1 MHADRSERENRRDRN
16 QVERRLIE
24 NSPLAL
30 IGAALAALMLFG
42 SSFRAEPRTPNALP
56 QAGDVNAE
64 TVQYSSGE
72 AKIEAYLA
80 KPKSSGK
87 HPAVVVVHDT
97 QGLSENIEDVSRRFA
112 AEGFVALA
120 PDLLS
125 RGGGTKSAQQASG
138 AIAQLSPDRTVDDLK
153 AALDFLG
160 KNPDVD
166 PAQISA
172 IGFGWGGWRVFRM
185 AAATPSLSHAVIF
198 YGVTPTDG
206 LDGIHAPVLAHYAQ
220 YDFRITGNALWTER
234 TMAGLGEKFA
244 DYVYTKAQR
253 GFFDEKG
260 NTYDPDAAKLA
271 WTRTLDFLKSPV
283 AQ

>member
-1 MHADRSERENRRDRN
+1 MRADCSERDNSQDRN
-16 QVERRLIE
+16 RAERRLIE
-24 NSPLAL
+24 NPLLAL
-30 IGAALAALMLFG
+30 IGATTAALLLVG
-42 SSFRAEPRTPNALP
+42 SSVRAQPRRANADP
-56 QAGDVNAE
+56 PAADVNTE
-64 TVQYSSGE
+64 TVQYSSGQ
-72 AKIEAYLA
+72 AKIDAYLA

-112 AEGFVALA
+112 AEGFVTLA

-125 RGGGTKSAQQASG
+125 RGGGTKSPQQAPG
-138 AIAQLSPDRTVDDLK
+138 AIAQLSPDRSVDDLK

-198 YGVTPTDG
+198 YGVTPTEG

-220 YDFRITGNALWTER
+220 YDFRITGNALWTEK

-244 DYVYTKAQR
+244 DYVYTKAQH
-253 GFFDEKG
+253 GFFDDKG

>member
-1 MHADRSERENRRDRN
+1 MHGDRRERDTPQDRN
-16 QVERRLIE
+16 RVERPKTANAL
-24 NSPLAL
+24 LAL
-30 IGAALAALMLFG
+30 IGVAAAALLFSL
-42 SSFRAEPRTPNALP
+42 SSVRAEPPRPNADP
-56 QAGDVNAE
+56 QAGDVNTE
-64 TVQYSSGE
+64 TVQYASGE

-112 AEGFVALA
+112 AEGFVTLA

-125 RGGGTKSAQQASG
+125 RAGGTKSPEQASG
-138 AIAQLSPDRTVDDLK
+138 AITQLSPDRTVADLK
-153 AALDFLG
+153 AALDFLA
-160 KNPDVD
+160 KNPGVD

-172 IGFGWGGWRVFRM
+172 IGFGWGAWRVFRM

-234 TMAGLGEKFA
+234 TMASLGEKFA
-244 DYVYTKAQR
+244 DYVYTKAHH
-253 GFFDEKG
+253 GFFDDKG
-260 NTYDPDAAKLA
+260 NAYDPDASKLA
-271 WTRTLDFLKSPV
+271 WTRTLDFLKSPA